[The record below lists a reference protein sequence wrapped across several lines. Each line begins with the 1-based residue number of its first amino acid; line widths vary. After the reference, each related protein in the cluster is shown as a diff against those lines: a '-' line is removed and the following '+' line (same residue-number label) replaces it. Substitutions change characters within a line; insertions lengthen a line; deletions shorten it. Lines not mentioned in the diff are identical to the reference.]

1 MHWRRVLAGVVCWLA
16 SVSPALANALENVRI
31 WPAPDET
38 RVVMDMAAEPAYS
51 FFTLTKPDRL
61 VVDLKNTSLGMT
73 LPHQVKD
80 SAILTKIRKS
90 NPPEDGTYRLVFELT
105 DKSIPQ
111 IFALAPGGEYGHR
124 LVIDLPHKAEVAKA
138 KPAKPAEKIETQAAL
153 PFGTDD
159 IIIAIDPGHGGNDPG
174 AVGPRRK
181 YEKHVTLAISRQVA
195 AKLNKV
201 PGIKAVLTRNGDYFV
216 DLNKRSDIAR
226 KQGAHLLVSIH
237 ADGFHKPQP
246 RGASVWVLSRRRA
259 NSEIGRWIEKHEE
272 QSNLLG
278 GGALL
283 NDNQDEYLSR
293 AVLDLQFSNSQKEGY
308 DVAVRVLKEMGR
320 VTKLHKPNP
329 EHASLAVLKSPDIPS
344 LLVEAGFITNPEEE
358 KLLLSSNHQNKIAN
372 AVYKG
377 VLTYFEEFP
386 PDGTLMAARKNG
398 IKHTVTSGQSLS
410 VIAKKYGSSVDAIKA
425 ANSLKS
431 NSLRIGQVLTVPNVN
446 LNALASVSSPAADS
460 HSSSPASQPV
470 AVGKT
475 LTHVVKRGEFLGK
488 IAQEYDV
495 SVSSIRSANKLRS
508 DELAIGQKLKIV
520 GVKPKDKQ
528 HKVKRG
534 EYLGKI
540 ASNYGVTVD
549 SIRRAN
555 KLRSDELAVGQTL
568 IIPGS

>member
-1 MHWRRVLAGVVCWLA
+1 MLWRGVLLGLICWLGA
-16 SVSPALANALENVRI
+16 FSSALANSLENVRV

-38 RVVMDMAAEPAYS
+38 RVVMDLAGEPSYS
-51 FFTLTKPDRL
+51 YFTLTKPDRL
-61 VVDLKNTSLGMT
+61 VVDLKDTSLGMT
-73 LPHQVKD
+73 LPKNVSD
-80 SAILTKIRKS
+80 SKILSKIRKS
-90 NPPEDGTYRLVFELT
+90 NPPSKGTYRLVFELK
-105 DKSIPQ
+105 DKSVPRL
-111 IFALAPGGEYGHR
+111 FPLAPGGEYGHR
-124 LVIDLPHKAEVAKA
+124 LVIDIPHGNKKVAA
-138 KPAKPAEKIETQAAL
+138 KPSKPTKPATATETQTAL

-195 AKLNKV
+195 AKINAV
-201 PGIKAVLTRNGDYFV
+201 PGMKAVLTRNGDYFV

-226 KQGAHLLVSIH
+226 RKGAHLLVSIH

-283 NDNQDEYLSR
+283 NDNEDEYLSR

-308 DVAVRVLKEMGR
+308 DVAIRVLKEMGK
-320 VTKLHKPNP
+320 VTKLHKSSP

-344 LLVEAGFITNPEEE
+344 LLVEAGFITNPQEE
-358 KLLLSSNHQNKIAN
+358 KLLHTASHQKKIAN

-398 IKHTVTSGQSLS
+398 VKHKVTSGQSLS
-410 VIAKKYGSSVDAIKA
+410 VIASKYGSSVSAIKA
-425 ANSLKS
+425 ANGLKS
-431 NSLRIGQVLTVPNVN
+431 NSLRVGQVLTVPDVNVG
-446 LNALASVSSPAADS
+446 ALASATKPSG
-460 HSSSPASQPV
+460 SSSKPV
-470 AVGKT
+470 ISSGKT
-475 LTHVVKRGEFLGK
+475 VTHTVKRGEFLGK

-495 SVSSIRSANKLRS
+495 SVASIRSANKLRS

>member
-1 MHWRRVLAGVVCWLA
+1 MLWRGALAGILCWVGTMSFA
-16 SVSPALANALENVRI
+16 WANELENVRV

-38 RVVMDMAAEPAYS
+38 RVVMDMADVPS
-51 FFTLTKPDRL
+51 FSYFTLTKPNRL
-61 VVDLKNTSLGMT
+61 VVDLKDTSLGMT
-73 LPHQVKD
+73 LPHAVKG
-80 SAILTKIRKS
+80 SKILTKIRKS
-90 NPPEDGTYRLVFELT
+90 SPPEKGSYRLVFEL
-105 DKSIPQ
+105 KENSLPR
-111 IFALAPGGEYGHR
+111 IFTLAPGGEYGHR
-124 LVIDLPHKAEVAKA
+124 LVIDLPHGKSAAPLPVAKKSTPSEA
-138 KPAKPAEKIETQAAL
+138 QAAL

-159 IIIAIDPGHGGNDPG
+159 IIVAIDPGHGGNDPG
-174 AVGPRRK
+174 AIGPRRK
-181 YEKHVTLAISRQVA
+181 YEKHVTLSIARRVA
-195 AKLNKV
+195 AKINAV
-201 PGIKAVLTRNGDYFV
+201 PGMKAVLTRNGDYFV
-216 DLNKRSDIAR
+216 DLNKRSEIAR
-226 KQGAHLLVSIH
+226 RQGAHLLVSIH

-246 RGASVWVLSRRRA
+246 NGASVWVLSRKRA

-283 NDNQDEYLSR
+283 DDNEDEYLSR

-344 LLVEAGFITNPEEE
+344 LLVEAGFITNPQEE
-358 KLLLSSNHQNKIAN
+358 KLLLSSSHQQKIAN

-377 VLTYFEEFP
+377 VLGYFEAFP
-386 PDGTLMAARKNG
+386 PDGTLMAAKKNG
-398 IKHTVTSGQSLS
+398 IKHTVSSGQSLS
-410 VIAKKYGSSVDAIKA
+410 VIAKKYGSSVSAIKA

-446 LNALASVSSPAADS
+446 LDVLQSTASRSTA
-460 HSSSPASQPV
+460 SSSRKSPTVSATTS
-470 AVGKT
+470 T
-475 LTHVVKRGEFLGK
+475 FHTVKRGEFLGK
-488 IAQEYDV
+488 IAAKYDV
-495 SVSSIRSANKLRS
+495 SVASIRSANKLRS

-520 GVKPKDKQ
+520 GIKPKDKK

-540 ASNYGVTVD
+540 ASNYGVSID
-549 SIRRAN
+549 SIRQVN
-555 KLRSDELAVGQTL
+555 KLRSDELAIGQTL

>member
-1 MHWRRVLAGVVCWLA
+1 MLWRGVLAGLLCWFGAL
-16 SVSPALANALENVRI
+16 SPVLANSLENVRI

-38 RVVMDMAAEPAYS
+38 RVVMDLADDPSYTY
-51 FFTLTKPDRL
+51 FTLTKPNRL
-61 VVDLKNTSLGMT
+61 VVDLKDTTLGMT
-73 LPHQVKD
+73 LPKTVSD
-80 SAILTKIRKS
+80 SKILTKIRKS
-90 NPPEDGTYRLVFELT
+90 NPPDNKTYRLVFELK
-105 DKSIPQ
+105 DQSVPRL
-111 IFALAPGGEYGHR
+111 FPLAPGGEYGHR
-124 LVIDLPHKAEVAKA
+124 LVIDIPHGKKTVAV
-138 KPAKPAEKIETQAAL
+138 KPAKPAATAETQTAL

-195 AKLNKV
+195 AKINAV
-201 PGIKAVLTRNGDYFV
+201 PGMKAVLTRNGDYFV

-226 KQGAHLLVSIH
+226 RKGAHLLVSIH

-283 NDNQDEYLSR
+283 NDNEDEYLSR

-308 DVAVRVLKEMGR
+308 DVAVRVLKEMGK
-320 VTKLHKPNP
+320 VTKLHKSSP

-344 LLVEAGFITNPEEE
+344 LLVEAGFITNPQEE
-358 KLLLSSNHQNKIAN
+358 KLLLSSSHQNKIAN

-377 VLTYFEEFP
+377 VLTYFEDFP

-398 IKHTVTSGQSLS
+398 IKHKVTSGQSLS
-410 VIAKKYGSSVDAIKA
+410 VIASKYGSSVSAIKA
-425 ANSLKS
+425 ANGLKS
-431 NSLRIGQVLTVPNVN
+431 NNLKVGQVLTVPDVNVGA
-446 LNALASVSSPAADS
+446 LTNASKP
-460 HSSSPASQPV
+460 SSSGASAKPASPS
-470 AVGKT
+470 GKT
-475 LTHVVKRGEFLGK
+475 VTHTVKRGEFLGK

-495 SVSSIRSANKLRS
+495 SVASIRSANKLRS
-508 DELAIGQKLKIV
+508 DELAIGQRLKIV
-520 GVKPKDKQ
+520 GVQPKDKQ
-528 HKVKRG
+528 HKVQRG

-555 KLRSDELAVGQTL
+555 KLRSDELAIGQTL

>member
-1 MHWRRVLAGVVCWLA
+1 MLWRGVLLGVMGWLGTA
-16 SVSPALANALENVRI
+16 FSAWANVLENMRI
-31 WPAPDET
+31 WPAPHET
-38 RVVMDMAAEPAYS
+38 RVVVDLAEAPSYTY
-51 FFTLTKPDRL
+51 FTLTKPDRL
-61 VVDLKNTSLGMT
+61 VVDLKNTTMAIT
-73 LPHQVKD
+73 LPKNVSD
-80 SAILTKIRKS
+80 SKILTKIRNS
-90 NPPEDGTYRLVFELT
+90 NPPDNKTSRLVFELK
-105 DKSIPQ
+105 DKSVPRL
-111 IFALAPGGEYGHR
+111 FPLAPSEEYGHR
-124 LVIDLPHKAEVAKA
+124 LVIDIPHSDTAATMTPV
-138 KPAKPAEKIETQAAL
+138 KPAAATEAQAAL

-195 AKLNKV
+195 AKINAI
-201 PGIKAVLTRNGDYFV
+201 PGMKAVLTRNGDYFV
-216 DLNKRSDIAR
+216 DLNKRSEIAR

-246 RGASVWVLSRRRA
+246 HGASVWVLSRRRA
-259 NSEIGRWIEKHEE
+259 NSEIGRWIERHEE

-283 NDNQDEYLSR
+283 NDNRDEYLSR

-308 DVAVRVLKEMGR
+308 DVAVRVLKEIGK
-320 VTKLHKPNP
+320 VTKLHKSSP

-344 LLVEAGFITNPEEE
+344 LLVEAGFITNPQEE
-358 KLLLSSNHQNKIAN
+358 KLLLSTSHQNKIAN

-377 VLTYFEEFP
+377 VLSYFEAFP

-398 IKHTVTSGQSLS
+398 IKHKVTSGQSLS
-410 VIAKKYGSSVDAIKA
+410 VIAKKYGSSISAIKA
-425 ANSLKS
+425 ANGLKS
-431 NSLRIGQVLTVPNVN
+431 DTLNVGQVLTVPNVN
-446 LNALASVSSPAADS
+446 IGALVSTSPG
-460 HSSSPASQPV
+460 SSSIPASAGV
-470 AVGKT
+470 TV
-475 LTHVVKRGEFLGK
+475 THTVKRGEFLGK
-488 IAQEYDV
+488 IAQKYDV

-540 ASNYGVTVD
+540 ASNYGVSVD

-555 KLRSDELAVGQTL
+555 KLRSDELAIGQTL

>member
-1 MHWRRVLAGVVCWLA
+1 MLWRGVLAGLLCWLGA
-16 SVSPALANALENVRI
+16 LSPVLANSLENVRI

-38 RVVMDMAAEPAYS
+38 RVVMDLADEPSYTY
-51 FFTLTKPDRL
+51 FTLTKPNRL
-61 VVDLKNTSLGMT
+61 VVDLKDTTLGMT
-73 LPHQVKD
+73 LPKTVSD
-80 SAILTKIRKS
+80 SKILTKIRKS
-90 NPPEDGTYRLVFELT
+90 NPPDNKTYRLVFELK
-105 DKSIPQ
+105 DQSVPRL
-111 IFALAPGGEYGHR
+111 FPLAPGGEYGHR
-124 LVIDLPHKAEVAKA
+124 LVIDIPHGKKTVAV
-138 KPAKPAEKIETQAAL
+138 KPAKPAATAETQTAL

-195 AKLNKV
+195 AKINAV
-201 PGIKAVLTRNGDYFV
+201 PGMKAVLTRNGDYFV

-226 KQGAHLLVSIH
+226 RKGAHLLVSIH

-283 NDNQDEYLSR
+283 NDNEDEYLSR

-308 DVAVRVLKEMGR
+308 DVAVRVLKEMGK
-320 VTKLHKPNP
+320 VTKLHKSSP

-344 LLVEAGFITNPEEE
+344 LLVEAGFITNPQEE
-358 KLLLSSNHQNKIAN
+358 KLLLSSSHQNKIAN

-377 VLTYFEEFP
+377 VLTYFEDFP

-398 IKHTVTSGQSLS
+398 VKHKVTSGQSLS
-410 VIAKKYGSSVDAIKA
+410 VIASKYGSSVSAIKA
-425 ANSLKS
+425 ANGLKS
-431 NSLRIGQVLTVPNVN
+431 NNLKVGQVLTVPDVNVGA
-446 LNALASVSSPAADS
+446 LTNASKP
-460 HSSSPASQPV
+460 SSSGASAKPASPS
-470 AVGKT
+470 GKT
-475 LTHVVKRGEFLGK
+475 VTHTVKRGEFLGK

-495 SVSSIRSANKLRS
+495 SVASIRSANKLRS
-508 DELAIGQKLKIV
+508 DELAIGQRLKIV
-520 GVKPKDKQ
+520 GVQPKDKQ
-528 HKVKRG
+528 HKVQRG

-555 KLRSDELAVGQTL
+555 KLRSDELAIGQTL

>member
-1 MHWRRVLAGVVCWLA
+1 MLWRGVLAGLLCWLGTL
-16 SVSPALANALENVRI
+16 SPVLANSLENVRI

-38 RVVMDMAAEPAYS
+38 RVVMDLADEPSYTY
-51 FFTLTKPDRL
+51 FTLTKPNRL
-61 VVDLKNTSLGMT
+61 VVDLKDTTLGMT
-73 LPHQVKD
+73 LPKTVSD
-80 SAILTKIRKS
+80 SKILTKIRKS
-90 NPPEDGTYRLVFELT
+90 NPPDNKTYRLVFELK
-105 DKSIPQ
+105 DQSVPRL
-111 IFALAPGGEYGHR
+111 FPLAPGGEYGHR
-124 LVIDLPHKAEVAKA
+124 LVIDIPHGKKTVAVKSA
-138 KPAKPAEKIETQAAL
+138 KPAAPAETQTAL

-195 AKLNKV
+195 AKINAV
-201 PGIKAVLTRNGDYFV
+201 PGMKAVLTRNGDYFV

-226 KQGAHLLVSIH
+226 RKGAHLLVSIH

-283 NDNQDEYLSR
+283 NDNEDEYLSR

-308 DVAVRVLKEMGR
+308 DVAVRVLKEMGK
-320 VTKLHKPNP
+320 VTKLHKSSP

-344 LLVEAGFITNPEEE
+344 LLVEAGFITNPQEE
-358 KLLLSSNHQNKIAN
+358 KLLLSSSHQNKIAN

-377 VLTYFEEFP
+377 VLTYFEDFP

-398 IKHTVTSGQSLS
+398 VKHKVTSGQSLS
-410 VIAKKYGSSVDAIKA
+410 VIASKYGSSVSAIKA
-425 ANSLKS
+425 ANGLKS
-431 NSLRIGQVLTVPNVN
+431 NNLKVGQVLTVPDVNVGA
-446 LNALASVSSPAADS
+446 LTNASRP
-460 HSSSPASQPV
+460 SSSGASAKPASPS
-470 AVGKT
+470 GKT
-475 LTHVVKRGEFLGK
+475 VTHTVKRGEFLGK

-495 SVSSIRSANKLRS
+495 SVASIRSANKLRS
-508 DELAIGQKLKIV
+508 DELAIGQRLKIV
-520 GVKPKDKQ
+520 GVQPKDKQ
-528 HKVKRG
+528 HKVQRG

-555 KLRSDELAVGQTL
+555 KLRSDELAIGQTL

>member
-1 MHWRRVLAGVVCWLA
+1 MLWRGVLLGAMAWVGTVV
-16 SVSPALANALENVRI
+16 PAWANSLENMRI
-31 WPAPDET
+31 WPAPHET
-38 RVVMDMAAEPAYS
+38 RVVMDLAGEPSYTY
-51 FFTLTKPDRL
+51 FTLTKPDRL
-61 VVDLKNTSLGMT
+61 VVDLKDTDVPIT
-73 LPHQVKD
+73 LPISVND
-80 SAILTKIRKS
+80 SKILTKIRKS
-90 NPPEDGTYRLVFELT
+90 NPPSEGTYRLVFELK
-105 DKSIPQ
+105 DKSVPRL
-111 IFALAPGGEYGHR
+111 FPLAPGGEYGHR
-124 LVIDLPHKAEVAKA
+124 LVIDIPHEKASVAV
-138 KPAKPAEKIETQAAL
+138 KPAKPAAKTAAQAAL

-195 AKLNKV
+195 AKINSV
-201 PGIKAVLTRNGDYFV
+201 PGMKAVLTRNGDYFV
-216 DLNKRSDIAR
+216 DLNKRSEIAR

-259 NSEIGRWIEKHEE
+259 NSEIGRWIERHEE

-283 NDNQDEYLSR
+283 NDNRDEYLSR

-320 VTKLHKPNP
+320 VTKLHKSNP

-344 LLVEAGFITNPEEE
+344 LLVEAGFITNPQEET
-358 KLLLSSNHQNKIAN
+358 LLLSSSHQNKIAN

-377 VLTYFEEFP
+377 VLSYFEAFP

-410 VIAKKYGSSVDAIKA
+410 VIAKKYGSSVTAIKT
-425 ANSLKS
+425 ANGLKS
-431 NSLRIGQVLTVPNVN
+431 NALKVGQVLTVPDVNVG
-446 LNALASVSSPAADS
+446 ALASASVAPDSSPSLAGTS
-460 HSSSPASQPV
+460 
-470 AVGKT
+470 GKT
-475 LTHVVKRGEFLGK
+475 VTHTVKRGEFLGK

-540 ASNYGVTVD
+540 ASNYGVSVD

-555 KLRSDELAVGQTL
+555 KLRSDELAIGQTL